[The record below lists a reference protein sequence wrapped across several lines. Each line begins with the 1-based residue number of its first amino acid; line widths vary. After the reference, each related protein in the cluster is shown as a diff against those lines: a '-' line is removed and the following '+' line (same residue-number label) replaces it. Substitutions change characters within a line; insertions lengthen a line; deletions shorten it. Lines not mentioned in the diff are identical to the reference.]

1 MNSKLVQGMVLVG
14 LLCAPVRGAA
24 QTQSGGPPTQEITD
38 PATVR
43 TAQRALRDKDLYS
56 GPINGVVEE
65 ETRRALLRFQEQAGI
80 DATGM
85 VDRPT
90 LIALGILEDDR
101 GVLKKTGEG
110 AVHTA
115 KTAGDVTLTGVT
127 AAGKSTA
134 KGVTVAGATT
144 ARGAT
149 TALNGT
155 AHGLE
160 AAGKGVAKG
169 SEATLDTAATVGKT
183 TSGGARK
190 AGLGLTDFLGISKS
204 DDKIRRQ
211 ILKKLDRDPLLQDSQ
226 ARIFVEKGVVTL
238 TLAGGS
244 PQQYDRAAAIAR
256 AVKGVKDVVVLSP

>member
-1 MNSKLVQGMVLVG
+1 
-14 LLCAPVRGAA
+14 
-24 QTQSGGPPTQEITD
+24 
-38 PATVR
+38 
-43 TAQRALRDKDLYS
+43 
-56 GPINGVVEE
+56 
-65 ETRRALLRFQEQAGI
+65 
-80 DATGM
+80 M

-101 GVLKKTGEG
+101 GVLKKIGEG

-115 KTAGDVTLTGVT
+115 ETAGDVTLTGVT

-238 TLAGGS
+238 TLAGRS